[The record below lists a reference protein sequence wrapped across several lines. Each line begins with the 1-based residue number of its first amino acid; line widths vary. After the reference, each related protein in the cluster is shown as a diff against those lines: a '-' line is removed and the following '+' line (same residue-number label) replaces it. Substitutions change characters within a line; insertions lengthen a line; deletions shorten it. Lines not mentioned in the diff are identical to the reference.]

1 MFTSATETVADI
13 DNADLTAGTAFGH
26 HLPNAQSELKSPG
39 LASYPSLANE
49 PPPFRFALPLS
60 WTPGGAL
67 LFLLVAQN

>member
-1 MFTSATETVADI
+1 MFTSATDTVADI

-26 HLPNAQSELKSPG
+26 HRLNAQSELKPPG

-49 PPPFRFALPLS
+49 PPLS
-60 WTPGGAL
+60 VRPAPVMDAGGAL